1 MMKMVVIADD
11 FTGAND
17 TGVQLAKKGART
29 EVMLNERQR
38 SPRRAD
44 VLVNNTES
52 RALSAEL
59 ARDKVSKALAQWF
72 DDRQEPPVIYKKID
86 STFRGNVGAEVD
98 AAMAVSGAQL
108 AIVAAAIPAAGRVT
122 VNGQCLVHGVPLLET
137 EFASDPKTPIVSS
150 HIKTLIGLQT
160 ALPVSELGLARV
172 RGGSLAADLQRLGL
186 SGPCIVVVD
195 AENDSDLARLAQAI
209 NELTFRYVLV
219 GAAGLANALPASSYL
234 AVAQTLPVLVV
245 AGSMSEAT
253 RQQIAFAARE
263 KSLGIVDIDVAALL
277 QPDART
283 VVEALARQA
292 SAVLN
297 DRQHCVLR
305 TCRDA
310 DARNTIDALCE
321 RYQLTR
327 QQLGERISATLGDM
341 TLTIINQAK
350 IGGLFLTGGD
360 IAIAVARALKA
371 EGYRITREVVPCVPC
386 GTFVNSE
393 IDDLPVITKAGGFGG
408 ETTLRDALY
417 FIEEMYSGK

>member
-1 MMKMVVIADD
+1 MKMIVIADD

-29 EVMLNERQR
+29 EVMLNEQL
-38 SPRRAD
+38 SPRRTD
-44 VLVNNTES
+44 VLVINTES
-52 RALSAEL
+52 RALTPEQAGE
-59 ARDKVSKALAQWF
+59 KVKEAAAPWF
-72 DDRQEPPVIYKKID
+72 DGQQDTPVIYKKID
-86 STFRGNVGAEVD
+86 STFRGNVGAEVA
-98 AAMAVSGAQL
+98 AAMAASGAQL
-108 AIVAAAIPAAGRVT
+108 AIVAAAIPAAGRIT
-122 VNGQCLVHGVPLLET
+122 VDGQCLVHGVPLVET
-137 EFASDPKTPIVSS
+137 EFATDPKTPIVSS

-160 ALPVSELGLARV
+160 TLPVSELGLAQV
-172 RGGSLAADLQRLGL
+172 RGGALLTELQRLCESERG
-186 SGPCIVVVD
+186 IVVVD
-195 AENDSDLARLAQAI
+195 AENDGDLAQLAQAI
-209 NELTFRYVLV
+209 SALTCRYVLV

-234 AVAQTLPVLVV
+234 APEQKLPVLVV

-253 RQQIAFAARE
+253 RQQIVFAAGE

-277 QPDART
+277 QAGSET
-283 VVEALARQA
+283 AMAEIARQA
-292 SAVLN
+292 TAVLN

-310 DARNTIDALCE
+310 DARNMIDALCE
-321 RYQLTR
+321 QHQLTR
-327 QQLGERISATLGDM
+327 QQLGERISATLGEI
-341 TLTIINQAK
+341 TLTIINQSQ

-371 EGYRITREVVPCVPC
+371 EGYRINSEVVPCVPC

>member
-1 MMKMVVIADD
+1 MYK
-11 FTGAND
+11 
-17 TGVQLAKKGART
+17 
-29 EVMLNERQR
+29 RQ
-38 SPRRAD
+38 PI
-44 VLVNNTES
+44 
-52 RALSAEL
+52 
-59 ARDKVSKALAQWF
+59 
-72 DDRQEPPVIYKKID
+72 IYKKID
-86 STFRGNVGAEVD
+86 STFRGNVGAEVA
-98 AAMAVSGAQL
+98 AAMAASGAQL

-122 VNGQCLVHGVPLLET
+122 VNGQCLVHGVPLVET
-137 EFASDPKTPIVSS
+137 EFATDPKTPIVSS

-160 ALPVSELGLARV
+160 TLPVSELGLAQV
-172 RGGSLAADLQRLGL
+172 RGGALLTELQRLSDSERG
-186 SGPCIVVVD
+186 IVVVD
-195 AENDSDLARLAQAI
+195 AENDGDLAQLAQAI
-209 NELTFRYVLV
+209 SALTCRYVLV

-234 AVAQTLPVLVV
+234 APEQKLPVLVV

-253 RQQIAFAARE
+253 RQQIVFAAGE

-277 QPDART
+277 QPGSETAMA
-283 VVEALARQA
+283 EIARQA
-292 SAVLN
+292 TAILN

-310 DARNTIDALCE
+310 DARNMIDALCE
-321 RYQLTR
+321 QHQLTR
-327 QQLGERISATLGDM
+327 QQLGERISATLGEI
-341 TLTIINQAK
+341 TLTIINQSQ

-371 EGYRITREVVPCVPC
+371 EGYRINSEVVPCVPC

>member
-1 MMKMVVIADD
+1 MKMIVIADD

-29 EVMLNERQR
+29 DVVLNELPQ
-38 SPRRAD
+38 STRRTD
-44 VLVNNTES
+44 VLVINTES
-52 RALSAEL
+52 RALSPAM
-59 ARDKVSKALAQWF
+59 ASAKVSEALRAYCQS
-72 DDRQEPPVIYKKID
+72 DTPPLVYKKID
-86 STFRGNVGAEVD
+86 STFRGNVGAEIE
-98 AAMAVSGAQL
+98 AAMIASGAQL

-122 VNGQCLVHGVPLLET
+122 LNGECWVHGVPLVET

-160 ALPVSELGLARV
+160 AYPIHELDLQVVRSGELGRELP
-172 RGGSLAADLQRLGL
+172 LL
-186 SGPCIVVVD
+186 SHNGPAIVVVD
-195 AENDSDLARLAQAI
+195 AETDGDLAQLAQAI
-209 NELTFRYVLV
+209 QQLGCRYLLV

-234 AVAQTLPVLVV
+234 AARQRLPVLVV

-253 RQQIAFAARE
+253 RQQIVFAAEE
-263 KSLGIVDIDVAALL
+263 KSLGILDIDVEALL
-277 QPDART
+277 QPHSQSAVD
-283 VVEALARQA
+283 EIIRQA
-292 SAVLN
+292 VSVLR

-310 DARNTIDALCE
+310 DARQMIDTLCE
-321 RYQLTR
+321 KHDLSR
-327 QQLGERISATLGDM
+327 QQLGDKISQTLGSI
-341 TLTIINQAK
+341 TLAIINQAQ

-360 IAIAVARALKA
+360 IAIAVARALGA
-371 EGYRITREVVPCVPC
+371 EGYRITSEVVPCVPC

-408 ETTLRDALY
+408 ASTLRDALY

>member
-1 MMKMVVIADD
+1 MKMIVIADD

-29 EVMLNERQR
+29 EVMLNEQL
-38 SPRRAD
+38 SPRRTD
-44 VLVNNTES
+44 VLVINTES
-52 RALSAEL
+52 RALTPEQASE
-59 ARDKVSKALAQWF
+59 KVKEAAAPWF
-72 DDRQEPPVIYKKID
+72 DGQQDAPIIYKKID
-86 STFRGNVGAEVD
+86 STFRGNVGAEVA
-98 AAMAVSGAQL
+98 AAMAASGAQL

-122 VNGQCLVHGVPLLET
+122 VNGQCLVHGVPLVET
-137 EFASDPKTPIVSS
+137 EFATDPKTPIVSS

-160 ALPVSELGLARV
+160 TLPVSELNLTQV
-172 RGGSLAADLQRLGL
+172 RGGALLTELQRL
-186 SGPCIVVVD
+186 SGAAPGIVVVD
-195 AENDSDLARLAQAI
+195 AENDGDLAQLAQAI
-209 NELTFRYVLV
+209 SALTCRYVLV

-234 AVAQTLPVLVV
+234 APEQKLPVLVV

-253 RQQIAFAARE
+253 RQQIVFAAGE

-277 QPDART
+277 QPGSETAMA
-283 VVEALARQA
+283 EIARQA
-292 SAVLN
+292 TAVLN

-310 DARNTIDALCE
+310 DARNMIDALCE
-321 RYQLTR
+321 QHQLTR
-327 QQLGERISATLGDM
+327 QQLGERISATLGEI
-341 TLTIINQAK
+341 TLTIINQTQ

-371 EGYRITREVVPCVPC
+371 EGYRINSEVVPCVPC

>member
-1 MMKMVVIADD
+1 MKMIVIADD

-29 EVMLNERQR
+29 EVMLNEQLLPQR
-38 SPRRAD
+38 TD
-44 VLVNNTES
+44 VLVINTES
-52 RALSAEL
+52 RALTPEQAGE
-59 ARDKVSKALAQWF
+59 KVRKAAAPWF
-72 DDRQEPPVIYKKID
+72 DGQQDAPVIYKKID
-86 STFRGNVGAEVD
+86 STFRGNVGAEVA
-98 AAMAVSGAQL
+98 AAMAVSGARL

-122 VNGQCLVHGVPLLET
+122 VNGQCLVHGVPLVET
-137 EFASDPKTPIVSS
+137 EFATDPKTPIVSS

-160 ALPVSELGLARV
+160 ALPVSEVGLAQV
-172 RGGSLAADLQRLGL
+172 RGGALLTELQRFSESAQG
-186 SGPCIVVVD
+186 IVVVD
-195 AENDSDLARLAQAI
+195 AENDGDLVLLAQAI
-209 NELTFRYVLV
+209 SALTCRYVLV

-234 AVAQTLPVLVV
+234 AAEQKLPVLVV

-253 RQQIAFAARE
+253 RQQIVFAAGE

-277 QPDART
+277 LPGSETAMADI
-283 VVEALARQA
+283 ARQA
-292 SAVLN
+292 TAVLN

-310 DARNTIDALCE
+310 DVRNMIDALCE
-321 RYQLTR
+321 QHELTR
-327 QQLGERISATLGDM
+327 QQLGERISATLGEI
-341 TLTIINQAK
+341 TLTIINQSQ

-360 IAIAVARALKA
+360 IAIAVARSLKA
-371 EGYRITREVVPCVPC
+371 EGYRINSEVVPCVPC